1 MGNMKKIIVIT
12 LLLASVLTVFSCR
25 EKSYDVAVPQLIT
38 VSSGADIAFKA
49 IGGEGDIEVN
59 ATSGQLQVTTDQADW
74 CHLTLNGNKIHVVT
88 DANDGLESRYAVL
101 NMQAGEATGK
111 TIVHQYGII
120 LREFEGAVD
129 QLVKNKATDIVLPYD
144 ANETVI
150 VANSDADW
158 LTLDCKPEQLVIHV
172 GENET
177 KEYREAKVTWAFGQM
192 TDSFVITQFDAKD
205 AGLLGSWSWASTN
218 ASNNRSFPMTA
229 ALSQDED
236 GTVKMNLVYSTYGNW
251 TFDVKVGKAIQIPL
265 GAYLGEYK
273 TSSITRYVYA
283 LAAAGT
289 AGTTYANAV
298 HEGSFNLMLSKDATS
313 GKWTATA
320 ENPDLDGKNFRLEM
334 WNTETPEGNSA
345 SRIALKNIQMTQ
357 N

>member
-1 MGNMKKIIVIT
+1 MDNMKKIISIILT
-12 LLLASVLTVFSCR
+12 LTTILVFNSCR
-25 EKSYDVAVPQLIT
+25 EKTIDVVVPQLIT

-49 IGGEGDIEVN
+49 IGGEGDIEVE
-59 ATSGQLQVTTDQADW
+59 ATSAQLQVTTDQADW
-74 CHLTLNGNKIHVVT
+74 CHLTVSGNKIHVVT
-88 DANDGLESRYAVL
+88 DANDALESRYAVL

-120 LREFEGAVD
+120 VREFEGAED
-129 QLVKNKATDIVLPYD
+129 QIVKNKAQDIVLPYD

-150 VANSDADW
+150 VATTDADW

-172 GENET
+172 SENET
-177 KEYREAKVTWAFGQM
+177 KEFREAKITWAFGQM
-192 TDSFVITQFDAKD
+192 TDSFMITQFDAKD
-205 AGLLGSWSWASTN
+205 AGLLGSWSWTSTN

-251 TFDVKVGKAIQIPL
+251 TFEVKVGKAIQIPL
-265 GAYLGEYK
+265 GAYLGEYHAGS
-273 TSSITRYVYA
+273 TNRFVYA

-289 AGTTYANAV
+289 GVTTYENAV
-298 HEGSFNLMLSKDATS
+298 HEGFFNLTLSKDATS

-345 SRIALKNIQMTQ
+345 SRIALKNIKMTQ
-357 N
+357 D

>member
-1 MGNMKKIIVIT
+1 MDNMKKIISIILT
-12 LLLASVLTVFSCR
+12 LTTILVFNSCR
-25 EKSYDVAVPQLIT
+25 EKTIDVVVPQLIT

-49 IGGEGDIEVN
+49 IGGEGDIEVE
-59 ATSGQLQVTTDQADW
+59 ATSAQLQVTTDQADW
-74 CHLTLNGNKIHVVT
+74 CHLTVSGNKIHVVT
-88 DANDGLESRYAVL
+88 DANDALESRYAVL
-101 NMQAGEATGK
+101 NMKAGEATGK

-120 LREFEGAVD
+120 VREFEGAED
-129 QLVKNKATDIVLPYD
+129 QIVKNKAQDIVLPYD

-150 VANSDADW
+150 VATTDADW

-172 GENET
+172 SENET
-177 KEYREAKVTWAFGQM
+177 KEFREAKITWAFGQM

-205 AGLLGSWSWASTN
+205 AGLLGSWAWASTN

-229 ALSQDED
+229 SLSQDED
-236 GTVKMNLVYSTYGNW
+236 GTVKMNLVYGTYGDW
-251 TFDVKVGKAIQIPL
+251 TFNVKVGKAIQIPL
-265 GAYLGEYK
+265 GAYLGVYK

-298 HEGSFNLMLSKDATS
+298 HEGPFNLTLSKDATS

-334 WNTETPEGNSA
+334 WNTETPEGTSA
-345 SRIALKNIQMTQ
+345 SRIALKNIKMTQ